1 MDETTQQNSALVEE
15 NAATAKT
22 LENQARSMDQRVA
35 SFRLRAGPTGGY
47 PTDGG
52 EAADGDAPRMEA
64 QGSAAIARPGRQ
76 TASGVGRPL
85 TRTRCGICRA
95 CGQGIGFGDGSQGP
109 PPSLY
114 GRVTVARS

>member
-64 QGSAAIARPGRQ
+64 QG
-76 TASGVGRPL
+76 L
-85 TRTRCGICRA
+85 
-95 CGQGIGFGDGSQGP
+95 
-109 PPSLY
+109 PPSRGPAAKLRLASA
-114 GRVTVARS
+114 GR